1 MLLIKRKDTLQN
13 PFIPLYLLF
22 VNRNDSE
29 LGRRECMKNTLIEL
43 KNVSFQYEYTQV
55 LKNISLKVQE
65 GDFLAIIGSN
75 GSGKSTLLKIIL
87 GLLKPL
93 SGEVYL
99 FGQHSSQFK
108 HREWIGY
115 VSQKSNSFNTSFP
128 ATVEEVVKSGLTKK
142 VGLFKRI
149 PKNAKRKI
157 HHALKLVGM
166 ENYAHKNIGQLSGGQ
181 QQRVFIARALISNP
195 KILILDEPTVGV
207 DHENVQSFYNMLTS
221 LNREQNMTIILVTH
235 DVDTVSKSISHV
247 ACLNQTIHFHGYK
260 EEFECIT
267 QEQLNDWY
275 GHDVR
280 KVH

>member
-1 MLLIKRKDTLQN
+1 MEN
-13 PFIPLYLLF
+13 P
-22 VNRNDSE
+22 
-29 LGRRECMKNTLIEL
+29 LIEL

-99 FGQHSSQFK
+99 FGKPSSQFK

-115 VSQKSNSFNTSFP
+115 VSQKSNSFNSSFP

-142 VGLFKRI
+142 TGLFKLM
-149 PKNAKRKI
+149 PKDTKRKI
-157 HHALKLVGM
+157 HDCLTLVGM
-166 ENYAHKNIGQLSGGQ
+166 EKFIHQNIGKLSGGQ
-181 QQRVFIARALISNP
+181 QQRVFIARALISDP
-195 KILILDEPTVGV
+195 KVLILDEPTVGV
-207 DHENVQSFYNMLTS
+207 DHENVQSFYDMLTN
-221 LNREQNMTIILVTH
+221 LNKQQNKTIILVTH
-235 DVDTVSKSISHV
+235 DVSAVSKYVSHV

-260 EEFECIT
+260 EEFESIT
-267 QEQLNDWY
+267 QEQINDWY
-275 GHDVR
+275 GHAVR
-280 KVH
+280 KIH